1 MKKLLSILFVAA
13 MLVACGGEKKSSDS
27 DETNQKSSNSDETNQ
42 KSEVEAKTPNDFA
55 DKMMKYM
62 NRMLD
67 AVEANDYDA
76 FKNAH
81 YSLYLLTEQTSDEV
95 MRAAKPILKAKQ
107 EKVEERYNRHAYRF
121 ESWTQRSAAE
131 LEEEGLLYYGK

>member
-13 MLVACGGEKKSSDS
+13 MLVACGGEKKSSD
-27 DETNQKSSNSDETNQ
+27 SDETNQ

-67 AVEANDYDA
+67 AVEADDYDA

-81 YSLYLLTEQTSDEV
+81 YSLYLLTEETPDEV
-95 MRAAKPILKAKQ
+95 KSEGMPILKAKQ
-107 EKVEERYNRHAYRF
+107 EKVKERYNMHAYRF
-121 ESWTQRSAAE
+121 ESWAQRSAAE

>member
-1 MKKLLSILFVAA
+1 MKKLLSILFVAT
-13 MLVACGGEKKSSDS
+13 MLVAWGGEKKSSD
-27 DETNQKSSNSDETNQ
+27 SDETNQ

-67 AVEANDYDA
+67 AVEADDYDA
-76 FKNAH
+76 FKSAH
-81 YSLYLLTEQTSDEV
+81 YSLYLLMEETSDEV
-95 MRAAKPILKAKQ
+95 KSEGKPILKAKQ
-107 EKVEERYNRHAYRF
+107 EKFKERYNRHAYRF

>member
-1 MKKLLSILFVAA
+1 MKKLLSILFVAT
-13 MLVACGGEKKSSDS
+13 MLVACGGEKKSSD
-27 DETNQKSSNSDETNQ
+27 SDETNQ

-67 AVEANDYDA
+67 AVEVNDYDA

-95 MRAAKPILKAKQ
+95 KSAGMPILRAKQ
-107 EKVEERYNRHAYRF
+107 EKFEERYNRNAYRF
-121 ESWTQRSAAE
+121 ESWSQRSAAE

>member
-1 MKKLLSILFVAA
+1 MKKLLSILFVAT
-13 MLVACGGEKKSSDS
+13 MLVACGGEKKSSD
-27 DETNQKSSNSDETNQ
+27 SDETNQ

-67 AVEANDYDA
+67 AVEADDYDA

-95 MRAAKPILKAKQ
+95 KSEGMPILKAKQ
-107 EKVEERYNRHAYRF
+107 EKVKERYNMHAYRF
-121 ESWTQRSAAE
+121 ESWAQRSAAE

>member
-1 MKKLLSILFVAA
+1 MKKLLSILIVAA
-13 MLVACGGEKKSSDS
+13 MLVACGGEK
-27 DETNQKSSNSDETNQ
+27 KSSNSDETNQ

-67 AVEANDYDA
+67 AVEADDYDA

-81 YSLYLLTEQTSDEV
+81 YSLYLLMEETPEEV
-95 MRAAKPILKAKQ
+95 KSEGMPILKAKQ
-107 EKVEERYNRHAYRF
+107 EKVKERYNKHAYRF
-121 ESWTQRSAAE
+121 ESWAQRSAAE

>member
-27 DETNQKSSNSDETNQ
+27 DETNQKS
-42 KSEVEAKTPNDFA
+42 EVEAKTPNDYA

-67 AVEANDYDA
+67 AVEADDYDA

-81 YSLYLLTEQTSDEV
+81 YSLYLLMEETPEEV
-95 MRAAKPILKAKQ
+95 KSEGMPILKAKQ
-107 EKVEERYNRHAYRF
+107 EKVKERYNRHAYRF

>member
-1 MKKLLSILFVAA
+1 VAA
-13 MLVACGGEKKSSDS
+13 MLVACGGEKKSSD
-27 DETNQKSSNSDETNQ
+27 SDETNQ

-67 AVEANDYDA
+67 AVEADDYDA

-81 YSLYLLTEQTSDEV
+81 YSLYLLMEETPDEV
-95 MRAAKPILKAKQ
+95 KSEGMPVLKAKQ
-107 EKVEERYNRHAYRF
+107 EKVKERYNRHAYRF